1 MLLLQIITKVFISS
15 GILFGYYWLFLR
27 NKRFH
32 RYNRFYLIGIV
43 LVSTIIP
50 FINIPIPGSS
60 MQEAHPTVLQVI
72 NAISVNDW
80 EISTAIN
87 DTTTVTATSSDLINW
102 QLIAVLTYIIV
113 IALLLVLFVRSLLY
127 IRSIR
132 HRYPSE
138 KISEFSIYDTN
149 EPGTPFSFF
158 RSIFW
163 NQQIQFNS
171 KEGQQ
176 IFRHELYHVQQR
188 HSADLILME
197 IVCAIAWFNPIFY
210 LIRKELKAI
219 HEFLADQYAISDND
233 RYAYAETLLHESIR
247 LRKIQLVVHPFFH
260 TQIKRRIA
268 MITQLT
274 NKKYGYGSRVM
285 TLPLLILL
293 FCVITVK
300 AQQLSNEFPE
310 VENNGSISENPS
322 IVENEFLDNS
332 IPFQNGD
339 TVKISP
345 KEFEKL
351 FATWQSKKQP
361 LHFEGKL
368 DNNYFYFISPPDKN
382 VYQLTKAEFDELKK
396 KYDAL
401 KYYNEYNKIF
411 TKSEIEAQYPGDKNA
426 WNRYLE
432 KNLRNPVDASG
443 KNIEGVVEVQFIVD
457 KGGISSDYRA
467 TGGNSALQAEA
478 IRLITKSGKW
488 APAVQNGQLVKAYKK
503 KTIAFGNNPKSI
515 KEQEQA
521 SVSGSNT
528 DYNKIFTLVEIEPAF
543 PGGEAAW
550 VKFLTTNMSYPKDA
564 MDKKIKGKVIVRFI
578 VNKDGSL
585 RNIEAL
591 EGPELL
597 TPEAIRLITVSKKW
611 LPAIQNGIRVSAY
624 CQQAINFDL
633 QLSSIYDNDLK
644 KMIDKVVLNE
654 PD

>member
-15 GILFGYYWLFLR
+15 GILFSYYWLFLR

-43 LVSTIIP
+43 LVSTVIP

-60 MQEAHPTVLQVI
+60 MQEAHPAVLQVI
-72 NAISVNDW
+72 DAISVNDW
-80 EISTAIN
+80 DISTTIPEQKAV
-87 DTTTVTATSSDLINW
+87 TTSTSNLINW
-102 QLIAVLTYIIV
+102 QLIGILIYTII
-113 IALLLVLFVRSLLY
+113 IALLLVHFVRSLLY
-127 IRSIR
+127 IRNIR

-138 KISEFSIYDTN
+138 KIKDFSIYDTN

-171 KEGQQ
+171 QEGQH
-176 IFRHELYHVQQR
+176 IFRHELFHVRQR
-188 HSADLILME
+188 HSADLLLME

-233 RYAYAETLLHESIR
+233 RYSYAETLLAQSIR

-274 NKKYGYGSRVM
+274 NNKYGYGSRVM
-285 TLPLLILL
+285 ILPLLLFL

-300 AQQLSNEFPE
+300 AQQLSDEFPKTE
-310 VENNGSISENPS
+310 TDPFISENPTILTDES
-322 IVENEFLDNS
+322 LNNN
-332 IPFQNGD
+332 IPFQVGD
-339 TVKISP
+339 TVKISSE
-345 KEFEKL
+345 EFEKL
-351 FATWQSKKQP
+351 YAEWKSKKQP
-361 LHFEGKL
+361 IHFEGNMAK
-368 DNNYFYFISPPDKN
+368 NNFYFISPPDKN
-382 VYQLTKAEFDELKK
+382 VYQLTKAGFEALRK
-396 KYDAL
+396 KYNAL

-411 TKSEIEAQYPGDKNA
+411 TKTEIEAEYPGGENA

-443 KNIEGVVEVQFIVD
+443 KKIEAVVEVQFIVD
-457 KGGISSDYRA
+457 KNGIASDYRA
-467 TGGNSALQAEA
+467 TGGNSVLQKEA
-478 IRLITKSGKW
+478 IRLITQIKW
-488 APAVQNGQLVKAYKK
+488 IPAVQNGQIVKAYKK
-503 KTIAFGNNPKSI
+503 KKIAFGNNPKTI
-515 KEQEQA
+515 QEQA
-521 SVSGSNT
+521 SVSSSPT
-528 DYNKIFTLVEIEPAF
+528 DYNMIFTKVEIEPAF

-550 VKFLTTNMSYPKDA
+550 VKFLMTNISYPQAAK
-564 MDKKIKGKVIVRFI
+564 DKKIKGKVIIRFI
-578 VNKDGSL
+578 VNNDGSL

-597 TPEAIRLITVSKKW
+597 TPEAIRLITISKKW
-611 LPAIQNGIRVSAY
+611 LPAIQNGIKVAAY
-624 CQQAINFDL
+624 CQQAINFDF
-633 QLSSIYDNDLK
+633 QLGSAYNNELK
-644 KMIDKVVLNE
+644 KMIVKLVVKE
-654 PD
+654 PE